1 MGYFSRQKLTGRN
14 YFSSWECEPTRST
27 FSSRGHPTH
36 LKFSCFQL
44 DANVPQDDF
53 CNGKHMFWALMH
65 MFQMMIFLLKHK
77 FCALKHSY
85 FLLLDLVQ
93 RIIMVPQIVLHK
105 LHAILM
111 QDGTVTKENKKW
123 KWNLRFLL

>member
-1 MGYFSRQKLTGRN
+1 VGDFSRQKLTGRN

-27 FSSRGHPTH
+27 FSSRGHPIH
-36 LKFSCFQL
+36 LMFSCSQL

-65 MFQMMIFLLKHK
+65 MFQLMIFLLKHK

-85 FLLLDLVQ
+85 FPSFCLKTLVLSTT
-93 RIIMVPQIVLHK
+93 RSGADIH
-105 LHAILM
+105 HG
-111 QDGTVTKENKKW
+111 GTNCTSQTSCNVNAGWDFDKGK
-123 KWNLRFLL
+123 